1 MKINFTLLL
10 LFIATFA
17 LNAQT
22 KNWIAPKAADSIT
35 NTTKNKAES
44 IKKGKELY
52 KVQCL
57 MCHGSKG
64 NGKGP
69 AGTYLS
75 PKPANFTSEA
85 VQTQTDGTLF
95 WKMTNGNSPM
105 AAYKDILTEKQ
116 RWNLVNYIRTFK
128 N

>member
-1 MKINFTLLL
+1 MKITTTFLL
-10 LFIATFA
+10 LFFATFMVK
-17 LNAQT
+17 AQT
-22 KNWIAPKAADSIT
+22 WVAPKSADSIT
-35 NTTKNKAES
+35 NATKDKATS
-44 IKKGKELY
+44 IKSGEALY

-57 MCHGSKG
+57 MCHGAKG

-69 AGTYLS
+69 AGSYLT
-75 PKPANFTSEA
+75 PNPANFTLEA
-85 VQTQTDGTLF
+85 VQAQSDGALF

-116 RWNLVNYIRTFK
+116 RWDLVNYIRTFK